1 MEILGIKRFSYG
13 AVLAFVVL
21 LVLLITGAMFFA
33 DEAEDFFGHRGPKT
47 TQVME
52 LRGSWLG
59 MKLTSLDSP
68 TARRLGVP
76 PSAKGVMIVE
86 VEERNGWRAL
96 RAGATEGD
104 VIVAVDGQDVR
115 DLADLYDVSR
125 NVDVGSA
132 VLLDIRRWGQPIT
145 LVLPALHALPAGAAG
160 AQLGQAG
167 SFPAATAPAGNAAGT
182 QPVAWTPGAQGG
194 QLYCP
199 RVDSAQPVAWV
210 QGSQGA
216 QFYCPIHNRAWPQNA
231 VHPHYRCPLGGCP
244 LTRAR

>member
-1 MEILGIKRFSYG
+1 MEVLGIKRFSYG

-21 LVLLITGAMFFA
+21 LVLLIAGAMFFA
-33 DEAEDFFGHRGPKT
+33 DEVDDFFDHRKPKT
-47 TQVME
+47 IQVME

-59 MKLTSLDSP
+59 MKLTALDSP
-68 TARRLGVP
+68 TAQRLGIP

-86 VEERNGWRAL
+86 IEERNGWRV
-96 RAGATEGD
+96 RQAGAMEGD
-104 VIVAVDGQDVR
+104 VIVAVDEQDVR

-125 NVDVGSA
+125 DVDVGSA
-132 VLLDIRRWGQPIT
+132 VLLGIRRWGQPMT

-167 SFPAATAPAGNAAGT
+167 PFPPATAPPVMAMGANAAGT
-182 QPVAWTPGAQGG
+182 QPVAWTPAAQG
-194 QLYCP
+194 
-199 RVDSAQPVAWV
+199 V
-210 QGSQGA
+210 
-216 QFYCPIHNRAWPQNA
+216 QFYCPAHNRRWSQNA